1 MLSTFASSDPEQ
13 TAAGILAWV
22 DNHKGQ
28 FGGDSKVT
36 YAAATELIREGLQD
50 GSIDPN
56 AFLNALDSNV
66 TPRDGKTRL
75 LKEFRSKDLGAL
87 VEIAEDARSK
97 KLKRDIDM
105 FGDEDRLSYINA
117 RNEWNASD
125 RTEEDLARI
134 KAKYRFNDPQ
144 YQATIGSW
152 VCLLYTSPSP
162 RD

>member
-1 MLSTFASSDPEQ
+1 MSTFASSDPTE
-13 TAAGILAWV
+13 TANNILAWV

-28 FGGDSKVT
+28 FGGDTKVT
-36 YAAATELIREGLQD
+36 FAAATELIRDGLQD

-56 AFLNALDSNV
+56 AFLNALDANI
-66 TPRDGKTRL
+66 TRRDGSVMSLAK
-75 LKEFRSKDLGAL
+75 FRDKDLGSL

-105 FGDEDRLSYINA
+105 FGDEDRLAYINA

-134 KAKYRFNDPQ
+134 KAKYRFNDPS
-144 YQATIGSW
+144 IK
-152 VCLLYTSPSP
+152 LLLALGFPTKTMTTH
-162 RD
+162 